1 MTTYSAVVTT
11 GIYCRPG
18 CSARPLAHNTRTFEL
33 AAAAEAAG
41 FRACYRCRPYRVAG
55 PVGSNAPEIV
65 CEAVQL
71 IIGGALDDGG
81 TEAVL
86 AATIGISPRHLR
98 RLFLKHLG
106 ASPDQLARSRRA
118 HFARRLLD
126 DTDLTV
132 LEVAFAS
139 GFGSLRQFNRG
150 MREVFR
156 AAPSELRERRRRAD
170 RLAADGGLALRL
182 PVLPGYDWNAVCS
195 FLAARATPGVE
206 AVDGDTYRRTIT
218 MMGSPGLIEVSPG
231 PEPGYL
237 LLRAHLPY
245 WEGLIHVVDRIGRA
259 LGVDADHGAP
269 TIRAPRPGHAA
280 ESDNRMATG
289 YAARRDDAASIHVV
303 GRSGR
308 TLGVDVHHR
317 ASAIHAL
324 HTGNAAD
331 SDHGIGTGYK
341 SYREGAADI
350 HLTAPG
356 VVIPGAWNPFE
367 VGVWVILSDQPDRE
381 RLLAEFV
388 QHLGKPVAGLPTG
401 LTRTYPDPA
410 AVTRPDLETAGL
422 PPHAATAIAD
432 LAGTLALG
440 GEVRLEAAHW
450 RPWLEL
456 AATHLGT
463 RPEEV
468 ARWNAVTLE
477 GAGREA
483 VRA

>member
-1 MTTYSAVVTT
+1 MSGSGQRFVGPVAYTWSMTTYSAVVTT

-195 FLAARATPGVE
+195 FLAARAMPGVE

-259 LGVDADHGAP
+259 LGVDADHSAP
-269 TIRAPRPGHAA
+269 TIRAP
-280 ESDNRMATG
+280 
-289 YAARRDDAASIHVV
+289 
-303 GRSGR
+303 
-308 TLGVDVHHR
+308 
-317 ASAIHAL
+317 
-324 HTGNAAD
+324 HTGNAAV
-331 SDHGIGTGYK
+331 SDHGIGTGCK

-367 VGVWVILSDQPDRE
+367 VGVWSILSGQPDRE

-410 AVTRPDLETAGL
+410 TVTPPELETAEL
-422 PPHAATAIAD
+422 PPDAATAIAD
-432 LAGTLALG
+432 LAGTLTLS
-440 GEVRLEAAHW
+440 GEVRLDAAHW

-463 RPEEV
+463 RPVGV
-468 ARWNAVTLE
+468 ARWNAVTQE

-483 VRA
+483 VLA